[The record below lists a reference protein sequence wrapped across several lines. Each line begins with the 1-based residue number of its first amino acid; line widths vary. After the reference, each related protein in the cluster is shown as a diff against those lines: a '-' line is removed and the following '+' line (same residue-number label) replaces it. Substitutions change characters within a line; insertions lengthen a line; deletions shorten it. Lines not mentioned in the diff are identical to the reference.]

1 MNIKKDNPLT
11 YNTPLPV
18 GVSLVKNEGEEYDLD
33 LYRSA
38 IGSLIYLSQ
47 WTRVDIAY
55 AVSALAAHMSN
66 PSRDH
71 HVALK
76 HVLHYLHGT
85 RNKGITY
92 HKSDEHGINKLYGF
106 VDADNAG
113 HAETRKSRSAYVMM
127 MNSGCISWKSKLQTV
142 VANSTTDAEV
152 YAATLAIKE
161 IIYLRD
167 ALRRIGLPQA
177 TEHEPR
183 KGTVLYEDN
192 EACTA
197 IARTAAHR
205 EATKHMAI
213 ARSFLRYHH
222 ENGTVFIQD
231 CYTHMQVADFLTK
244 PLGAQ
249 IHDKLIHLAMG
260 KEPQTG
266 IEKFSRRMWQ
276 DLYQEKIQA
285 EEELRAKSRSEQQSK
300 KTEAELS
307 SEKQSESTEVDIDT
321 YVDTPNDAQ
330 GGMLKCMYIDVA
342 YLNVMRIDTHHEGP
356 NYLMCDSIEEYLRF
370 EQHRSYL
377 AQRVTEEDLSVEARY
392 YGNVVQL
399 HRIVTE

>member
-1 MNIKKDNPLT
+1 
-11 YNTPLPV
+11 
-18 GVSLVKNEGEEYDLD
+18 
-33 LYRSA
+33 
-38 IGSLIYLSQ
+38 
-47 WTRVDIAY
+47 
-55 AVSALAAHMSN
+55 
-66 PSRDH
+66 
-71 HVALK
+71 
-76 HVLHYLHGT
+76 
-85 RNKGITY
+85 
-92 HKSDEHGINKLYGF
+92 
-106 VDADNAG
+106 
-113 HAETRKSRSAYVMM
+113 MM
-127 MNSGCISWKSKLQTV
+127 MNSGCISWKSKLLTV

-177 TEHEPR
+177 TKHEPR

-197 IARTAAHR
+197 IARTAAHC

-231 CYTHMQVADFLTK
+231 CYTHMQVADFLMK

-285 EEELRAKSRSEQQSK
+285 EEELRANSRSEQQSK

-307 SEKQSESTEVDIDT
+307 SEKQSENTEVDIDT